1 MATLY
6 WAMFG
11 LVEKDRMDLHR
22 KHSFTMFIGLLM
34 FGVYC
39 CITVVLIKVS
49 VKHFLVQFVQIEG
62 IIDAELAAGGGNGG
76 KGPSV
81 QLIRLCSEKICK
93 NCVHQYS

>member
-39 CITVVLIKVS
+39 CITVVLINMLIAMMSNSYQQIANQADEEWKVFFKKFFS
-49 VKHFLVQFVQIEG
+49 SILFL
-62 IIDAELAAGGGNGG
+62 AE
-76 KGPSV
+76 
-81 QLIRLCSEKICK
+81 
-93 NCVHQYS
+93 